1 MSTPE
6 EVSVAPTD
14 ASIAG
19 SSVAV
24 TEAEEDALCDSGG
37 KGLFN
42 TDSLDVGAKGTPVAE
57 EVDDQN
63 LAPMH
68 FHALRSPAKLKGTA
82 LIGRRSRSSSRSRP
96 GSRKNSSSPNRGT
109 VSPGGSL
116 KATGG
121 DAGSVASSID
131 EDLDPDILLDR
142 GGFQELDPKLTE
154 ENVQR
159 MLKKHLSDRSMPTL
173 NERMCD
179 ETMDDSHAFQDLKFV
194 KKNKGG
200 SGAGSPSNG
209 SLVQNESDEAS
220 DADNHRGS
228 QTNFTG
234 LEALDEEEEDD
245 DDEEHAISNANK
257 EKNIVDPSP
266 ASSISGDIINLTES
280 DLCPEER
287 GDIVVELPDS
297 SIIQKEH
304 DIAAAEQDN
313 SVMAVEDKS
322 DNDDINLGDEEEAVV
337 VDLDPL
343 MIQKEHDIAAAKQ
356 DNSVMAVEDKS
367 ENEEI
372 NRGDEEAIDLPTSI
386 MEELRISDE
395 CRQNSRDC
403 DSTER

>member
-6 EVSVAPTD
+6 EVVSVAPTD
-14 ASIAG
+14 ASVAG

-24 TEAEEDALCDSGG
+24 TEAEEDALCDA
-37 KGLFN
+37 
-42 TDSLDVGAKGTPVAE
+42 GAKETPVE

-82 LIGRRSRSSSRSRP
+82 TVGNGRRSRSSSRSRP
-96 GSRKNSSSPNRGT
+96 GSRKNSNSPNRGT

-116 KATGG
+116 KGG

-159 MLKKHLSDRSMPTL
+159 MLKKHLSDRTMPTL

-179 ETMDDSHAFQDLKFV
+179 DTMDDSHAFQDLKFV

-200 SGAGSPSNG
+200 SGDGSPSNG

-220 DADNHRGS
+220 DADIHRGS
-228 QTNFTG
+228 LTNFTG

-245 DDEEHAISNANK
+245 DDEEHVISNANK

-280 DLCPEER
+280 DLYPEER
-287 GDIVVELPDS
+287 GDVVVELPDS

-337 VDLDPL
+337 VGLDPS

-372 NRGDEEAIDLPTSI
+372 NLGDEEAIDLPTSI

-395 CRQNSRDC
+395 CRQNSRDY